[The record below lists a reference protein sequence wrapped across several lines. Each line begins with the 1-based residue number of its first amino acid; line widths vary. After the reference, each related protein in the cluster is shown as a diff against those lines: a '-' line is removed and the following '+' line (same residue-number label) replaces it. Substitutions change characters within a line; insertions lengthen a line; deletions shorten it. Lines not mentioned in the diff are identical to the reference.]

1 MGNGNSKENG
11 PETPG
16 LMGKL
21 GGIPRAAA
29 ITEGR
34 RAKGG
39 QPKLPPNAIKSQA
52 EDWAFIEVKSQLH
65 NSASTRNLGILLH
78 QALCFLHSLKTRPA
92 CRLNPDCFLYY
103 LQGCLSKMLLMGK
116 LEASV
121 QQRVVQEMYERKVNA
136 GEILIKEGDTGLAA
150 SELYVVKEGEF
161 EVLERRQGVNF
172 RVNMKN
178 RGDCFGEISLMYSSP
193 RSATVAAT
201 QDSTVWVL
209 ERDTF
214 RLATDLIVKQVM
226 LILQ

>member
-1 MGNGNSKENG
+1 
-11 PETPG
+11 
-16 LMGKL
+16 
-21 GGIPRAAA
+21 
-29 ITEGR
+29 
-34 RAKGG
+34 
-39 QPKLPPNAIKSQA
+39 
-52 EDWAFIEVKSQLH
+52 
-65 NSASTRNLGILLH
+65 
-78 QALCFLHSLKTRPA
+78 
-92 CRLNPDCFLYY
+92 
-103 LQGCLSKMLLMGK
+103 MLLMGK

-121 QQRVVQEMYERKVNA
+121 QQRVVQEMYERKVSA

-214 RLATDLIVKQVM
+214 RLPNHLINKQ
-226 LILQ
+226 LTLSLQSTCVFSPPFCPVCCGSNHNIMALLVLVSPVQQPTSLDSSHA

>member
-1 MGNGNSKENG
+1 
-11 PETPG
+11 
-16 LMGKL
+16 
-21 GGIPRAAA
+21 
-29 ITEGR
+29 
-34 RAKGG
+34 
-39 QPKLPPNAIKSQA
+39 
-52 EDWAFIEVKSQLH
+52 
-65 NSASTRNLGILLH
+65 
-78 QALCFLHSLKTRPA
+78 
-92 CRLNPDCFLYY
+92 
-103 LQGCLSKMLLMGK
+103 MLLMGK

-121 QQRVVQEMYERKVNA
+121 QQRVVQEMYERKVSA
-136 GEILIKEGDTGLAA
+136 GEILIKEGDTGLTA

-214 RLATDLIVKQVM
+214 RLAIHLVVKQ
-226 LILQ
+226 LTLFLQ

>member
-1 MGNGNSKENG
+1 
-11 PETPG
+11 
-16 LMGKL
+16 
-21 GGIPRAAA
+21 
-29 ITEGR
+29 
-34 RAKGG
+34 
-39 QPKLPPNAIKSQA
+39 
-52 EDWAFIEVKSQLH
+52 
-65 NSASTRNLGILLH
+65 
-78 QALCFLHSLKTRPA
+78 
-92 CRLNPDCFLYY
+92 
-103 LQGCLSKMLLMGK
+103 MLLMGK

-121 QQRVVQEMYERKVNA
+121 QQRVVQEMYERKVSA

-214 RLATDLIVKQVM
+214 RSAIHLVNKQ
-226 LILQ
+226 LTLSLQ

>member
-1 MGNGNSKENG
+1 MGGGNSKENG

-52 EDWAFIEVKSQLH
+52 EDWAFIEVRHACAFLTPWCSQH
-65 NSASTRNLGILLH
+65 TAVACFNNSLGVIQIQLGSFHTKYL
-78 QALCFLHSLKTRPA
+78 FLVS
-92 CRLNPDCFLYY
+92 
-103 LQGCLSKMLLMGK
+103 QGCLSKMLLMGK

-121 QQRVVQEMYERKVNA
+121 QQRVVQEMYERKVSA
-136 GEILIKEGDTGLAA
+136 GEILIKEGDIGLAA
-150 SELYVVKEGEF
+150 SELYVVKGGEF

-214 RLATDLIVKQVM
+214 R
-226 LILQ
+226 

>member
-1 MGNGNSKENG
+1 
-11 PETPG
+11 
-16 LMGKL
+16 
-21 GGIPRAAA
+21 
-29 ITEGR
+29 
-34 RAKGG
+34 
-39 QPKLPPNAIKSQA
+39 
-52 EDWAFIEVKSQLH
+52 
-65 NSASTRNLGILLH
+65 
-78 QALCFLHSLKTRPA
+78 
-92 CRLNPDCFLYY
+92 
-103 LQGCLSKMLLMGK
+103 MLLFGK

-121 QQRVVQEMYERKVNA
+121 QQRVVQEMYERKVSA

-178 RGDCFGEISLMYSSP
+178 RGDCFGEISLMYDSP

-214 RLATDLIVKQVM
+214 RLAPCMTSAIFLHLVMGNCWTWHPHSIV
-226 LILQ
+226 